1 MTQKTYP
8 LAFDTARCMGMS
20 VQHASQSQ
28 ADWCPQR
35 ETCARY
41 VQRASNTGP
50 RTSYVMWACAPGG
63 FKSKIKEAK

>member
-1 MTQKTYP
+1 MSA
-8 LAFDTARCMGMS
+8 LSHDTARCMGMS
-20 VQHASQSQ
+20 VQHASQPQ

-35 ETCARY
+35 DTCARY

-63 FKSKIKEAK
+63 FAAKIESEAA

>member
-1 MTQKTYP
+1 MGA
-8 LAFDTARCMGMS
+8 LSHDTSRCMGMG
-20 VQHASQSQ
+20 VQHASQPQ

-50 RTSYVMWACAPGG
+50 RTLHVLWACKPGTRDA
-63 FKSKIKEAK
+63 KIEVGA

>member
-1 MTQKTYP
+1 MSA
-8 LAFDTARCMGMS
+8 LSHDTARCMGMS
-20 VQHASQSQ
+20 VQHASQPQ

-50 RTSYVMWACAPGG
+50 RTSYVLWACKPGTR
-63 FKSKIKEAK
+63 SSMIKASVC

>member
-1 MTQKTYP
+1 MSAP
-8 LAFDTARCMGMS
+8 ALSHDTARCMGMS
-20 VQHASQSQ
+20 VQHASQPQ

-50 RTSYVMWACAPGG
+50 RTAHVLWGCEPGA
-63 FKSKIKEAK
+63 FASKITEAP

>member
-1 MTQKTYP
+1 MTKT
-8 LAFDTARCMGMS
+8 LAHDTARCMGMS
-20 VQHASQSQ
+20 VQHASQPQ

-50 RTSYVMWACAPGG
+50 RTSYVMWACNPG
-63 FKSKIKEAK
+63 KRDAKIEVGA

>member
-1 MTQKTYP
+1 MSAP
-8 LAFDTARCMGMS
+8 LSHDTARCMGMS
-20 VQHASQSQ
+20 VQHASQAQ

-50 RTSYVMWACAPGG
+50 RTAHVLWACGPDG
-63 FKSKIKEAK
+63 FDAKIKEAK